1 MKFYHPEQCYIE
13 LPPALGS
20 SNRIRGLHLLEHSFK
35 LTVFKTQLLDLNTTQ
50 SNLNERPTDKSK
62 CKVLVIDVIS
72 VWRHHVERHPEHY
85 YYLNNSS
92 VLTLDGIIK
101 FLAQLNESPREAL
114 RQCRNFNSTSDSGSR
129 DSNFNYQL
137 SGIVIDNISYL
148 VQRSKNVGNA
158 NDTQKSLML
167 LLRCLNMVSRNFG
180 CWYITISYG
189 LEYYSGIEMSFRT
202 VSTVSGTKSYPTLVP
217 MNFLNEMDAVILRE
231 TEYGARRLK

>member
-1 MKFYHPEQCYIE
+1 M
-13 LPPALGS
+13 
-20 SNRIRGLHLLEHSFK
+20 
-35 LTVFKTQLLDLNTTQ
+35 
-50 SNLNERPTDKSK
+50 
-62 CKVLVIDVIS
+62 LVIDVIS
-72 VWRHHVERHPEHY
+72 VWKRHVQRHPERY
-85 YYLNNSS
+85 YYLNRPI

-101 FLAQLNESPREAL
+101 FLAELNESPREAL
-114 RQCRNFNSTSDSGSR
+114 KRCQNFNSTSDT
-129 DSNFNYQL
+129 DSDDNDDFNYQL

-148 VQRSKNVGNA
+148 MQRSKSVGNV
-158 NDTQKSLML
+158 NNTQKSLML

-202 VSTVSGTKSYPTLVP
+202 VGSVGGANSYPTLVP